1 MLVISVRDNENNRWK
16 IDAKKSNKQ
25 RQKRTRGETEAIVRV
40 RAKWFCCAFKLGFF
54 QLTCKASIFKLNLGL
69 TLSTILKQRELYEL
83 NSAANKYS
91 SAGRHEQRYKKQ
103 LVKFSFQWSQ

>member
-1 MLVISVRDNENNRWK
+1 MQKNQISKDRK
-16 IDAKKSNKQ
+16 GQ
-25 RQKRTRGETEAIVRV
+25 GETEAIVRV

-69 TLSTILKQRELYEL
+69 ALSTILKQRELYEL

>member
-1 MLVISVRDNENNRWK
+1 MQKNQISKDRK
-16 IDAKKSNKQ
+16 GQ
-25 RQKRTRGETEAIVRV
+25 GETEAIVRV

-69 TLSTILKQRELYEL
+69 ALSTILKQRELYEL

-91 SAGRHEQRYKKQ
+91 SAGCHEQRYKKQ

>member
-1 MLVISVRDNENNRWK
+1 MQKNQISKDRK
-16 IDAKKSNKQ
+16 GQ
-25 RQKRTRGETEAIVRV
+25 GETEAIVRV
-40 RAKWFCCAFKLGFF
+40 RAKWYCCAFKLGFF

-69 TLSTILKQRELYEL
+69 ALSTILKQRELYEL

>member
-1 MLVISVRDNENNRWK
+1 MQKNQISKDRK
-16 IDAKKSNKQ
+16 GQ
-25 RQKRTRGETEAIVRV
+25 GETEAIVRV

-69 TLSTILKQRELYEL
+69 ALSTILKQRELCEL

>member
-1 MLVISVRDNENNRWK
+1 MQKNQISKDRK
-16 IDAKKSNKQ
+16 GQ
-25 RQKRTRGETEAIVRV
+25 GETEAIVRV
-40 RAKWFCCAFKLGFF
+40 RAKWFCCSFKLGFF

-69 TLSTILKQRELYEL
+69 ALSTILKQRELYEL

>member
-1 MLVISVRDNENNRWK
+1 MQKNQISKDRK
-16 IDAKKSNKQ
+16 GQ
-25 RQKRTRGETEAIVRV
+25 GETEAIVRV

-54 QLTCKASIFKLNLGL
+54 QLTSKASIFKLNLGL
-69 TLSTILKQRELYEL
+69 ALSTILKQRELYEL

>member
-1 MLVISVRDNENNRWK
+1 MQKNQISKDRK
-16 IDAKKSNKQ
+16 GQ
-25 RQKRTRGETEAIVRV
+25 GETEAIVRV
-40 RAKWFCCAFKLGFF
+40 RAKWFCCGFKLGFF

-69 TLSTILKQRELYEL
+69 ALSTILKQRELYEL

>member
-1 MLVISVRDNENNRWK
+1 MQKNQISKDRK
-16 IDAKKSNKQ
+16 GQ
-25 RQKRTRGETEAIVRV
+25 GETEAIVRV

-69 TLSTILKQRELYEL
+69 ALSTILKQRELYEL

-103 LVKFSFQWSQ
+103 LVKFSFQWS

>member
-1 MLVISVRDNENNRWK
+1 MSEIMKIIDEREMQKNQISKDRK
-16 IDAKKSNKQ
+16 GQ
-25 RQKRTRGETEAIVRV
+25 GETEAIVRV

-69 TLSTILKQRELYEL
+69 ALSTILKQRELYEL